1 MQYVMASVLPGI
13 AALDVLP
20 AQALDVENREITARF
35 SYARSVDQHNNQ
47 RMEIEVSPALE
58 LRTGESSYFTGALR
72 LRHDPEYPHGDDD
85 LNRGYWRAS
94 ELVRYGGHT
103 SLELRDFYWDVAFD
117 KFSLRLGKQQIVWG
131 ALDGIKL
138 LDLVNPQIFQDF
150 ILREFADS
158 RIPLWSALMAVPLER
173 GKVEFVWTPDT
184 TTHELAAPQ
193 SAYQFT
199 APRFL
204 FGFASPESDSNGE
217 TPPRDIGGSWRDGT
231 YASRL
236 SVYADGWDLV
246 FNLLYGNDFQSVGAF
261 VSSADGEQLVA
272 RHEPRT
278 VFGFSAGRTFG
289 AVGLRTEIAVQH
301 DAAFNT
307 LAADNDPSSLAI
319 VDRDRL
325 GAALALDWNAPLG
338 IFLNAQVLHDRVL
351 DAPDRLVRPR
361 DETLFTLYA
370 HRRFLYET
378 LQLELSWY
386 TMFDRNDNLYRG
398 ALRYQFNDNLEIALE
413 ADVFGGRPQGVF
425 GQFDDADRVLVAL
438 EYVY

>member
-1 MQYVMASVLPGI
+1 LPGI

-58 LRTGESSYFTGALR
+58 LRTGGTGYFTGALR
-72 LRHDPEYPHGDDD
+72 LRYDPEYPHGDGE

-94 ELVRYGGHT
+94 EPVRYGDHT
-103 SLELRDFYWDVAFD
+103 SLELRDFYWDGAFGE
-117 KFSLRLGKQQIVWG
+117 LNVRLGKQQIVWG

-138 LDLVNPQIFQDF
+138 LDLVNPQSFQDF
-150 ILREFADS
+150 ILRDFADS
-158 RIPLWSALMAVPLER
+158 RISMWSALLVVPLPR
-173 GKVEFVWTPDT
+173 GELEFVWTPDT

-193 SAYQFT
+193 SAFQFT

-204 FGFASPESDSNGE
+204 FGFSAPEGE
-217 TPPRDIGGSWRDGT
+217 SSVDIPPLDTGDSWRDGT

-236 SVYADGWDLV
+236 SAYVDGWDLA
-246 FNLLYGNDFQSVGAF
+246 FNLLYGNDFRSVGAF
-261 VSSADGEQLVA
+261 VSSADGEGLVA

-289 AVGLRTEIAVQH
+289 AVGLRTEMALQH
-301 DAAFNT
+301 DASFNT
-307 LAADNDPSSLAI
+307 LAVDHDPSSLTI

-351 DAPDRLVRPR
+351 DAPDQLVRPR
-361 DETLFTLYA
+361 DETLFTLYT

-378 LQLELSWY
+378 LKLELRWY
-386 TMFDRNDNLYRG
+386 TMFDRRDNLYRA
-398 ALRYQFNDNLEIALE
+398 ALRYQFSDHLEIALE
-413 ADVFGGRPQGVF
+413 ADVFGGGPEGIF
-425 GQFDDADRVLVAL
+425 GQFDHADRVLVDL